1 MVSRKKI
8 PTRDRILDA
17 AWLLLEESG
26 GGEVRIADIAAKAG
40 VSRQALYLH
49 FPNRAELLIATTR
62 YIDQKKDTDARLQ
75 ESRAAKNGIDRLN
88 AFIAAWG
95 GYIPEIYGVARALMA
110 MQNTDA
116 EARAAWTDRMTA
128 LREGCAAAISAL
140 KRDGTLAEGMSAKA
154 ATDLLWTLLSVRNWE
169 HLVQDCGWSQDR
181 YIRTMQETAA
191 KIFIRN
197 N

>member
-1 MVSRKKI
+1 MMSSEKI

-26 GGEVRIADIAAKAG
+26 GGEVRLADIAAKAG

-75 ESRAAKNGIDRLN
+75 ASRIAANGVDRLN

-116 EARAAWTDRMTA
+116 EARAAWSDRMVA

-191 KIFIRN
+191 KIFVAAD
-197 N
+197 